1 MAFLSEAQ
9 LETALLAQLALLG
22 YACASEEDIG
32 PDGHSPERESHDEV
46 VLKQRFEE
54 AVARLNPALPLEA
67 RQDAVRRVTQSELPN
82 LLEENRRIHKLMTEG
97 VDVEYYANDGTLTA
111 GKVALIDYENLE
123 QNDWLAVSQF
133 VVINGHNNRRPDVVV
148 FVNGLPLGVIE
159 LKAPGSAGAHLLG
172 AFNQLQTY
180 KQQIPA
186 LFNTNA
192 LLVTSDGIAA
202 RVGSLSADLERFMPW
217 RTTDGKDI
225 APKGAPELSTLI
237 EGVFEHRRLLDL
249 LRDFTVF
256 GETGLGLAKIIAG
269 YHQFHAVRHAVV
281 STIRASNPVQGV
293 AEDPA
298 DYGLPSVKAQSP
310 GDKRAGVIWHTQG
323 SGKSLLMAFYAGQL
337 VKHPAMANPTLVV
350 LTDRNDLD
358 DQLFATFSMCRDLIR
373 QTPVQAESRDDLQKV
388 LSRASGGV
396 IFTTLQKFAPVGA
409 GLVPAFGDDRAPSRG
424 APTALTTRRNVV
436 VIADEAHRSQY
447 GFKAKVDAK
456 TGEISYGF
464 AKYLRDALPNA
475 SFIGFTGTP
484 IEADDVNTPAV
495 FGNYIDV
502 YDISR
507 AVEDGATVP
516 IYYESRLARIELDDE
531 EKPKIDAEVDDL
543 TEGDEE
549 ADQERFKKKWST
561 VEALVGSDKRL
572 ALVAKDMVAHFE
584 DRVAALDGKAMVV
597 CMSRRICVKLYDEI
611 VKLRPD
617 WHSTDDN
624 AGAVKIVMT
633 GAASDPS
640 AWQQHIGN
648 KARRDLL
655 AKRARDASDPLKL
668 VIVRDMW
675 LTGFDAPCM
684 HTMYV
689 DKPMQGH
696 GLMQAIARVNRV
708 FRDKPAG
715 LIVDYIGIAQNLKA
729 ALAQYSKNDQDKTG
743 IDEARAV
750 AVMLEKYEIVRDMY
764 HGFDY
769 LSAMSGMPQE
779 RLGVMAGAIEWIL
792 DMQQKL
798 AANEKTKEGKKD
810 AHRRY
815 QDAVLALSK
824 AFALASA
831 SDEARDIREEV
842 GFFQAIRAAL
852 VKSST
857 GSGVTQ
863 QERELAIQQ
872 IVSRAVVST
881 EIVDILTAAGIKSP
895 DISILSDEFLA
906 EVQQME
912 KKNLALEALRKLI
925 NDGIRSRSKANV
937 VQTRAFSQRL
947 EDAVARYHANAITTA
962 EVLQELIHLA
972 KDIRAARQRGE
983 EQGLSDEEIAFYD
996 ALAENESAVQM
1007 MGDDKLKLIA
1017 HELLMSLR
1025 ENVSVDWAHR
1035 DSARARMRVLVKRI
1049 LRKYG
1054 YPPDLQ
1060 DAAVQTV
1067 LQQAEALSSGWS
1079 VSRVGI
1085 V

>member
-1 MAFLSEAQ
+1 MMAFLSEAAV
-9 LETALLAQLALLG
+9 ELALLEHLRGLG
-22 YACASEEDIG
+22 YSIEHEENIG
-32 PDGHSPERESHDEV
+32 PDGHRPERESHDEV
-46 VLKQRFEE
+46 VLKKRFEN
-54 AVARLNPALPLEA
+54 AVALLNPELPLEA
-67 RQDAVRRVTQSELPN
+67 RQDAIRKVMQQELPS
-82 LLEENRRIHKLMTEG
+82 LLEENRRIHRLITEG
-97 VDVEYYANDGTLTA
+97 VDVEYYAEDGTLTA
-111 GKVALIDYENLE
+111 GKVSLIDFERPE

-133 VVINGHNNRRPDVVV
+133 VVIASQYNRRPDVVI

-159 LKAPGSAGAHLLG
+159 LKAPGSGNATLLG

-180 KQQIPA
+180 KKQIPA

-192 LLVTSDGIAA
+192 LLVTSDGITS

-217 RTTDGKDI
+217 RTTDGTDV
-225 APKGAPELSTLI
+225 APKGSPELSTLI
-237 EGVFEHRRLLDL
+237 EGVFEQSRFLDL
-249 LRDFTVF
+249 LCYFTVF
-256 GETGLGLAKIIAG
+256 GETGSGLAKIIAG
-269 YHQFHAVRHAVV
+269 YHQFHAVRHAVN
-281 STIRASNPVQGV
+281 STVTASAPEGNQRV
-293 AEDPA
+293 
-298 DYGLPSVKAQSP
+298 
-310 GDKRAGVIWHTQG
+310 GVIWHTQG

-358 DQLFATFSMCRDLIR
+358 DQLFSTFSMCRDLIR
-373 QTPVQAESRDDLQKV
+373 QTPVQAESREDLQKV

-396 IFTTLQKFAPVGA
+396 IFTTLQKFGEIAEP
-409 GLVPAFGDDRAPSRG
+409 
-424 APTALTTRRNVV
+424 LTTRRNVV

-464 AKYLRDALPNA
+464 AKYMRDALPNA

-516 IYYESRLARIELDDE
+516 IYYESRLARIELDEE
-531 EKPKIDAEVDDL
+531 EKPKIDAQVNEL
-543 TEGDEE
+543 TEDETE
-549 ADQERFKKKWST
+549 VEQERFKKKWST

-572 ALVAKDMVAHFE
+572 ALVAKDLVAHFE
-584 DRVAALDGKAMVV
+584 DRLAALDGKAMVV

-617 WHSTDDN
+617 WHCADDG

-633 GAASDPS
+633 GAASDPQE
-640 AWQQHIGN
+640 WQQHIGN

-655 AKRARDASDPLKL
+655 AKRARDPKDPLKL

-729 ALAQYSKNDQDKTG
+729 ALQQYSKNDQENTG
-743 IDEARAV
+743 VDETQAI
-750 AVMLEKYEIVRDMY
+750 AVMMEKYEVVRDMY
-764 HGFDY
+764 YGFDY
-769 LSAMSGMPQE
+769 ESALDGTPQQ
-779 RLGVMAGAIEWIL
+779 RLEMMAGAIEWIL
-792 DMQQKL
+792 DLQQKL
-798 AANEKTKEGKKD
+798 SAKEKTKDRKKD
-810 AHRRY
+810 AHRHY

-824 AFALASA
+824 AFSLASA
-831 SDEARDIREEV
+831 SDEARAIREEV

-881 EIVDILTAAGIKSP
+881 EIVDILAAAGLKSP
-895 DISILSDEFLA
+895 DISILSDDFLA
-906 EVQQME
+906 EVQQM
-912 KKNLALEALRKLI
+912 KRKNLALEALRKLI

-937 VQTRAFSQRL
+937 VQTKAFSERL
-947 EDAVARYHANAITTA
+947 QDAVARYHANAITTA
-962 EVLQELIHLA
+962 EVLQELINLA

-983 EQGLSDEEIAFYD
+983 EQGLSEDEIAFYD
-996 ALAENESAVQM
+996 ALAENESAIQM
-1007 MGDDKLKLIA
+1007 LGDDNLKLIA
-1017 HELLMSLR
+1017 HELLVSLR

-1060 DAAVQTV
+1060 DVAVQTV
-1067 LQQAEALSSGWS
+1067 LQQAEALSSTWS
-1079 VSRVGI
+1079 MAKSRSA
-1085 V
+1085 

>member
-1 MAFLSEAQ
+1 MMAFLSEAAV
-9 LETALLAQLALLG
+9 ELALLEQLRGLG
-22 YACASEEDIG
+22 YSIEQEDNIG
-32 PDGHSPERESHDEV
+32 PDGHRPERESHDEV
-46 VLKQRFEE
+46 VLKKRFES
-54 AVARLNPALPLEA
+54 AVALLNPGLPLEA
-67 RQDAVRRVTQSELPN
+67 RQDAIRKVMQQELPS
-82 LLEENRRIHKLMTEG
+82 LLEENRRLHRLITEG
-97 VDVEYYANDGTLTA
+97 VDVEYYADDGTLTA
-111 GKVALIDYENLE
+111 GKVSLINFEQPE

-133 VVINGHNNRRPDVVV
+133 VVIAGQYNRRPDVVV

-159 LKAPGSAGAHLLG
+159 LKAPGSGNATLVG

-180 KQQIPA
+180 KKQVPA
-186 LFNTNA
+186 LFNLNA
-192 LLVTSDGIAA
+192 LLVTSDGITA
-202 RVGSLSADLERFMPW
+202 RIGSLTADLERFMPW
-217 RTTDGKDI
+217 RTTDGKDV

-237 EGVFEHRRLLDL
+237 EGVFHRRRLLDVL
-249 LRDFTVF
+249 CYFTVF
-256 GETGLGLAKIIAG
+256 GETGSGLAKIIAG
-269 YHQFHAVRHAVV
+269 YHQFHAVQHAVN
-281 STIRASNPVQGV
+281 STVAAS
-293 AEDPA
+293 A
-298 DYGLPSVKAQSP
+298 P
-310 GDKRAGVIWHTQG
+310 GGNQRVGVIWHTQG

-373 QTPVQAESRDDLQKV
+373 QTPVQADSREDLQKH
-388 LSRASGGV
+388 LARASGGV
-396 IFTTLQKFAPVGA
+396 IFTTLQKFGET
-409 GLVPAFGDDRAPSRG
+409 DQ
-424 APTALTTRRNVV
+424 ALTDRRNVI

-516 IYYESRLARIELDDE
+516 IYYESRLARIELDED
-531 EKPKIDAEVDDL
+531 EKPKIDAEVNEL
-543 TEGDEE
+543 TEDDAE
-549 ADQERFKKKWST
+549 AEQERFKKKWST
-561 VEALVGSDKRL
+561 VEALVGSNKRL
-572 ALVAKDMVAHFE
+572 ALVAKDMVTHFE

-597 CMSRRICVKLYDEI
+597 CISRRICVKLYDEI

-624 AGAVKIVMT
+624 AGSVKIVMT
-633 GAASDPS
+633 GAASDPQE
-640 AWQQHIGN
+640 WQQHIGN

-655 AKRARDASDPLKL
+655 AKRARDPKDPLKL

-715 LIVDYIGIAQNLKA
+715 LIVDYIGIAQNLKS
-729 ALAQYSKNDQDKTG
+729 ALQQYSKNDQESTG
-743 IDEARAV
+743 VDEAQAI
-750 AVMLEKYEIVRDMY
+750 AVMMEKYEVVRDMY

-769 LSAMSGMPQE
+769 ASAMSGSPQE
-779 RLGVMAGAIEWIL
+779 RLAMMAGAIEWIL
-792 DMQQKL
+792 DLQQKL
-798 AANEKTKEGKKD
+798 AEKEKTKEGKRD

-881 EIVDILTAAGIKSP
+881 EIVDILAAAGIKSP

-937 VQTRAFSQRL
+937 VQTKAFSERL

-962 EVLQELIHLA
+962 EVLQELIQLA

-983 EQGLSDEEIAFYD
+983 EQGLSEDEIAFYD
-996 ALAENESAVQM
+996 ALAENESAIQM

-1017 HELLMSLR
+1017 HELLVSLR

-1067 LQQAEALSSGWS
+1067 LQQAEALSSTWGVPRPGS
-1079 VSRVGI
+1079 GGGNG
-1085 V
+1085 

>member
-1 MAFLSEAQ
+1 MAFLSEA
-9 LETALLAQLALLG
+9 EIESALLDQLRALG
-22 YACASEEDIG
+22 YRIEREEDIG
-32 PDGHSPERESHDEV
+32 PDGHRPERESHNEV
-46 VLKQRFEE
+46 VLRRRFED
-54 AVARLNPALPLEA
+54 AVARLNPGVPPEA
-67 RQDAVRRVTQSELPN
+67 RQDAIRRVTQSELPA
-82 LLEENRRIHKLMTEG
+82 LLEENRRLHRLLTEG
-97 VDVEYYANDGTLTA
+97 VDVEYYADDGTLAA
-111 GKVALIDYENLE
+111 GKVALIDFEHPEN
-123 QNDWLAVSQF
+123 NDWLAVRQF
-133 VVINGHNNRRPDVVV
+133 VVINGRNTRRPDVVV
-148 FVNGLPLGVIE
+148 FVNGLPLVVIE
-159 LKAPGSAGAHLLG
+159 LKAPGSGNATLAG

-180 KQQIPA
+180 KQQIPQ
-186 LFNTNA
+186 LFHTNA
-192 LLVTSDGIAA
+192 LLVTSDGISA

-217 RTTDGKDI
+217 RTTDGREV
-225 APKGAPELSTLI
+225 APKGAPELPVLV

-249 LRDFTVF
+249 VRDFTVF
-256 GETGLGLAKIIAG
+256 GETGSGLVKIIAG
-269 YHQFHAVRHAVV
+269 YHQFHAVKKAVD
-281 STIRASNPVQGV
+281 STVRAAMLMQGV

-298 DYGLPSVKAQSP
+298 EYGLPSVKTQRP
-310 GDKRAGVIWHTQG
+310 GDRRAGVIWHTQG

-337 VKHPAMANPTLVV
+337 VKHPAMENPTLVV

-373 QTPVQAESRDDLQKV
+373 QTPVQAESREHLQA
-388 LSRASGGV
+388 LLNRASGGV
-396 IFTTLQKFAPVGA
+396 IFTTLQKFGVVTAP
-409 GLVPAFGDDRAPSRG
+409 
-424 APTALTTRRNVV
+424 LTTRRNVV

-447 GFKAKVDAK
+447 GFKARVDAK
-456 TGEISYGF
+456 TGEVSYGF
-464 AKYLRDALPNA
+464 AKYMRDALPNA

-495 FGNYIDV
+495 FGHYIDI

-516 IYYESRLARIELDDE
+516 IYYESRLARIELDED
-531 EKPKIDAEVDDL
+531 EKPRIDAEVEEIL
-543 TEGDEE
+543 EGEE
-549 ADQERFKKKWST
+549 ETARERAKQKWAT
-561 VEALVGSDKRL
+561 VEALVGAEKRL
-572 ALVAKDMVAHFE
+572 RLVAADIVQHFE
-584 DRVAALDGKAMVV
+584 NRVAALDGKAMVV
-597 CMSRRICVKLYDEI
+597 CMSRRICVALYNEI

-617 WHSTDDN
+617 WHSPDDN
-624 AGAVKIVMT
+624 AGVVKIVMT
-633 GAASDPS
+633 GAASDPQE
-640 AWQQHIGN
+640 WQPHIGN

-655 AKRARDASDPLKL
+655 AKRARDPKDPLKL

-689 DKPMQGH
+689 DKPMRGH

-715 LIVDYIGIAQNLKA
+715 LVVDYIGIAQNLKS
-729 ALAQYSKNDQDKTG
+729 ALAQYSPKDRENTG
-743 IDEARAV
+743 IDEAEAI
-750 AVMLEKYEIVRDMY
+750 AVMLEKYEVVRGMF

-769 LSAMSGMPQE
+769 ATALSGTPQE
-779 RLGVMAGAIEWIL
+779 RLAVMAGAIEWVL
-792 DMQQKL
+792 DMQQRL
-798 AANEKTKEGKKD
+798 AAQESTPEGRKK

-831 SDEARDIREEV
+831 SDEAREIREEV

-852 VKSST
+852 VKSGT
-857 GSGVTQ
+857 GPGVTP
-863 QERELAIQQ
+863 QERGLAIQQ

-881 EIVDILTAAGIKSP
+881 EIVDILKAAGLRSP

-937 VQTRAFSQRL
+937 VQTKAFSERL
-947 EDAVARYHANAITTA
+947 EDAVARYHANAINTA
-962 EVLQELIHLA
+962 EVLQELIQLA
-972 KDIRAARQRGE
+972 KDIRAAHQRGE
-983 EQGLSDEEIAFYD
+983 ELGISEDEYAFYM
-996 ALAENESAVQM
+996 ALAENNSAVEV
-1007 MGDDKLKLIA
+1007 MGNDQLMVIA

-1025 ENVSVDWAHR
+1025 ENVTVDWAHR
-1035 DSARARMRVLVKRI
+1035 ESARARMRVLVKRI

-1067 LQQAEALSSGWS
+1067 LRQAEALSAAWAASPQEATA
-1079 VSRVGI
+1079 
-1085 V
+1085 

>member
-1 MAFLSEAQ
+1 MAFLSEAAVEQ
-9 LETALLAQLALLG
+9 ALLEQMHVLD
-22 YACASEEDIG
+22 YSIEREDDIG
-32 PDGHSPERESHDEV
+32 PDGRRPERESHDEV
-46 VLKQRFEE
+46 VLKRRFED
-54 AVARLNPALPLEA
+54 AVARLNPDLPLEA
-67 RQDAVRRVTQSELPN
+67 HQDAVRRMMQSELPS
-82 LLEENRRIHKLMTEG
+82 LLEENRRIHKLITEG
-97 VDVEYYANDGTLTA
+97 VDVEYYADDGTLTA
-111 GKVALIDYENLE
+111 CKIALIDFEHPE
-123 QNDWLAVSQF
+123 KNDWLAVSQF
-133 VVINGHNNRRPDVVV
+133 MVINGENKRRPDVVV
-148 FVNGLPLGVIE
+148 FVNGLPIGVIE
-159 LKAPGSAGAHLLG
+159 LKAPGNAGAHLLG

-180 KQQIPA
+180 KQEIPS

-217 RTTDGKDI
+217 RTTDGVDV

-237 EGVFEHRRLLDL
+237 EGVFEQRRLLAL
-249 LRDFTVF
+249 IRDFTVF
-256 GETGLGLAKIIAG
+256 AETGSGLAKIIAG
-269 YHQFHAVRHAVV
+269 YHQFHAVRHAVN
-281 STIRASNPVQGV
+281 STVNAS
-293 AEDPA
+293 
-298 DYGLPSVKAQSP
+298 SP
-310 GDKRAGVIWHTQG
+310 EGNHRAGVIWHTQG

-358 DQLFATFSMCRDLIR
+358 DQLFSTFSMCRDLIR
-373 QTPVQAESRDDLQKV
+373 QTPVQAESRGDLQKV

-396 IFTTLQKFAPVGA
+396 IFTTLQKFGEIDEP
-409 GLVPAFGDDRAPSRG
+409 
-424 APTALTTRRNVV
+424 LTIRRNVV

-447 GFKAKVDAK
+447 GFKAKVDVK

-464 AKYLRDALPNA
+464 AKYMRDALPNA

-484 IEADDVNTPAV
+484 IEAGDVNTPAV
-495 FGNYIDV
+495 FGNYIDI

-516 IYYESRLARIELDDE
+516 IYYESRLARIELDED
-531 EKPKIDAEVDDL
+531 EKPKIDVEVNEL
-543 TEGDEE
+543 TEEDSE
-549 ADQERFKKKWST
+549 ADQERLKKKWST

-572 ALVAKDMVAHFE
+572 HLVAKDMVSHFE
-584 DRVAALDGKAMVV
+584 DRVAALNGKAMVV

-611 VKLRPD
+611 IKLRPD

-633 GAASDPS
+633 GAASDPQE
-640 AWQQHIGN
+640 WQQHIGN

-655 AKRARDASDPLKL
+655 AKRARDPKDQLKL

-689 DKPMQGH
+689 DKQMQGH

-715 LIVDYIGIAQNLKA
+715 LIVDYIGIAQNLKS
-729 ALAQYSKNDQDKTG
+729 ALQQYSRNDQENTG
-743 IDEARAV
+743 VDEAQAIS
-750 AVMLEKYEIVRDMY
+750 VMIEKYEIVRDMY
-764 HGFDY
+764 HGYDY
-769 LSAMSGMPQE
+769 VSAMAGTPQE
-779 RLGVMAGAIEWIL
+779 RLAMMAGAIEWIL
-792 DMQQKL
+792 DLQQKL
-798 AANEKTKEGKKD
+798 AAKENTKEGKKN

-831 SDEARDIREEV
+831 SDEAREIREEV

-852 VKSST
+852 VKSGN
-857 GSGVTQ
+857 GSGATQ

-881 EIVDILTAAGIKSP
+881 EIVDILAAAGIKSP

-906 EVQQME
+906 EVQHME
-912 KKNLALEALRKLI
+912 KKNLALEALRKLL

-937 VQTRAFSQRL
+937 VQTKAFSERL
-947 EDAVARYHANAITTA
+947 EDSVARYHANAITTA
-962 EVLQELIHLA
+962 EVLQELIKLA
-972 KDIRAARQRGE
+972 KDIRASRQRGE
-983 EQGLSDEEIAFYD
+983 EQGLSEDEIAFYD
-996 ALAENESAVQM
+996 ALADNEDAIQI

-1035 DSARARMRVLVKRI
+1035 ESARARMRVLVKRI

-1060 DAAVQTV
+1060 ETAVQTV

-1079 VSRVGI
+1079 VSRG
-1085 V
+1085 